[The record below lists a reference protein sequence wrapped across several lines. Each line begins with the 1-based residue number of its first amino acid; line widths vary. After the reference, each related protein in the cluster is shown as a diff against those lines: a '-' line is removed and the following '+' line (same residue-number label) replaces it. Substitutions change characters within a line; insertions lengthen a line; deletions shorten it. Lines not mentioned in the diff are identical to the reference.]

1 MQNYGF
7 FLYSRCERGSFTAL
21 FSFMV
26 TAERREQ
33 HALPAHPVGGNGV
46 ALMNSFFDNVA
57 RQLWNVGRQNTAFL
71 SINLWGG
78 SQ

>member
-1 MQNYGF
+1 
-7 FLYSRCERGSFTAL
+7 
-21 FSFMV
+21 
-26 TAERREQ
+26 
-33 HALPAHPVGGNGV
+33 
-46 ALMNSFFDNVA
+46 MNSFFDNVA